1 MNILFCPKLDRCD
14 QEEQGGGN
22 ILAKGLSVAIQVF
35 AGVQSV
41 LGCVCV
47 FFFKEENLSS
57 VKIKGTAHLF
67 LITVKVRE
75 EFSKRE
81 GRERAF

>member
-1 MNILFCPKLDRCD
+1 MIKKNT
-14 QEEQGGGN
+14 GGGN

-41 LGCVCV
+41 WAVCA
-47 FFFKEENLSS
+47 FFKEENLSR

-67 LITVKVRE
+67 LID
-75 EFSKRE
+75 
-81 GRERAF
+81 